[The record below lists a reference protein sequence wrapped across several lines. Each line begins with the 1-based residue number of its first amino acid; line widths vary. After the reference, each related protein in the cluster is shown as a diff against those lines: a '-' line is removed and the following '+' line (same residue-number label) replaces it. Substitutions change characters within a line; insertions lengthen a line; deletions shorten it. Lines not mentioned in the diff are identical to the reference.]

1 MTRPVPSA
9 SHEAGFSLIE
19 ILVSVFIFAVIGTI
33 SVALM
38 ASSVSARDINGEVL
52 DRTAMLDRARTL
64 LREDFGQIARRPVR
78 DAAGY
83 RDPYVFAGAST
94 GLADYETDR
103 NERVLVTFTRR
114 GRANPGLLRP
124 RSSLVH
130 VTYLVRDGA
139 LVRRVRDYPDP
150 GETTRI
156 TDQVLLEGVED
167 IEIGF
172 LVGSAW
178 QNRAFMS
185 AEGQGAVPAA
195 IRLRYDL
202 PPLGEMEHVVLTP
215 EAGG

>member
-1 MTRPVPSA
+1 MTRSVPFA

-52 DRTAMLDRARTL
+52 DRTAMLDRVRTL
-64 LREDFGQIARRPVR
+64 LREDLGQIARRPVR

-83 RDPYVFAGAST
+83 RDPYIFAGSET
-94 GLADYETDR
+94 GLADYETGPD
-103 NERVLVTFTRR
+103 ERVLVTFTRH
-114 GRANPGLLRP
+114 GRANPGLIRP
-124 RSSLVH
+124 RSSLLH
-130 VTYLVRDGA
+130 VTYLVHDA
-139 LVRRVRDYPDP
+139 TLVRRVRDYPDP

-167 IEIGF
+167 IEIDF

-178 QNRAFMS
+178 QNRTFLS
-185 AEGQGAVPAA
+185 AEGQGTLPSA

-215 EAGG
+215 EAGR